1 MFVVLLAVLFLILMS
16 SWTLI
21 QVRGDFQEEQILK
34 PETVASVLGVYTLHF
49 VIQLL
54 AAWARFWPYSSNRLV
69 SIIAGIAISLLGGT
83 LLVLGTIHLGDI
95 NFMAGL
101 ETGDLVTTGVFRWS
115 RHPQNVGWALILLGI
130 GLVSRSWMALL
141 LALVFWGIFAAY
153 VPLEEGYLEEIYGEE
168 YRRYKERTWRYF
180 GPPGKKPPRKEL
192 TLPENESGDGEPT
205 DR

>member
-16 SWTLI
+16 GWTLI
-21 QVRGDFQEEQILK
+21 QVRRDFREERALK

-49 VIQLL
+49 AIQLL
-54 AAWARFWPYSSNRLV
+54 AAWARFWPYSSYRLA
-69 SIIAGIAISLLGGT
+69 SIMFGVAIGLGGAV

-95 NFMAGL
+95 HFMVGL
-101 ETGDLVTTGVFRWS
+101 ETGDLVTAGVFRWS

-180 GPPGKKPPRKEL
+180 GPPKKPAEKE
-192 TLPENESGDGEPT
+192 
-205 DR
+205 